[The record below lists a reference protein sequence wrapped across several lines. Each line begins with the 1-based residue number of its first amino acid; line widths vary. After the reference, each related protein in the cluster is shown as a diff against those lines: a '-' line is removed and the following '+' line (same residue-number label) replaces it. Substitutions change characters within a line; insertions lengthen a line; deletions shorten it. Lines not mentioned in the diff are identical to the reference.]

1 MIKNIALILL
11 IILASCG
18 FEPIYINKN
27 LKNIEFKKIS
37 LEGEININKNII
49 NSLKL
54 KENTINQKLDEIKL
68 ITSYSIKEA
77 SKDSR
82 GVVETYT
89 SSISVNVNINK
100 SGEPGITRNFS
111 KNFTYNTKDNKFELT
126 KYQGEIKENLI
137 NQIIQEMFLF
147 LNIQ

>member
-100 SGEPGITRNFS
+100 NGESGITRNFS

-126 KYQGEIKENLI
+126 KYQGEIKENLV

>member
-126 KYQGEIKENLI
+126 KYQGEIKENLV

>member
-1 MIKNIALILL
+1 MIKNIAFILL

-18 FEPIYINKN
+18 YEPIYINKN

-100 SGEPGITRNFS
+100 NGEPEITRNFS

>member
-1 MIKNIALILL
+1 L

-100 SGEPGITRNFS
+100 NGEPGITRNFS

>member
-1 MIKNIALILL
+1 MMKKITLGLL
-11 IILASCG
+11 LILASCG
-18 FEPIYINKN
+18 FEPIYINKDLN
-27 LKNIEFKKIS
+27 NIEFKKIS
-37 LEGEININKNII
+37 LEGEIDINKSII

-54 KENTINQKLDEIKL
+54 KENTIDQSLNEIKL
-68 ITSYSIKEA
+68 ITLYNINEA

-100 SGEPGITRNFS
+100 NDNSEIKRNFY
-111 KNFTYNTKDNKFELT
+111 KNFTYNAKDNKFELT
-126 KYQGEIKENLI
+126 KYQEEIKQNLV
-137 NQIIQEMFLF
+137 NQITQEMFLF

>member
-100 SGEPGITRNFS
+100 NGEPGITRNFS